1 MLDIEENTEEQA
13 EEREKRWEKNSTT
26 SKKYCEQQRA
36 VVPNRENSAQ
46 HAKEHETGYNM
57 VRSVL
62 TTPVVPLVMIFDS
75 YCYYY

>member
-1 MLDIEENTEEQA
+1 MLDVEENTEEQA
-13 EEREKRWEKNSTT
+13 EEREKRQVKNQLRQI
-26 SKKYCEQQRA
+26 KYCERQHA

-62 TTPVVPLVMIFDS
+62 TTPVVPLV
-75 YCYYY
+75 Y